1 MTDNA
6 TPWRLHLVDS
16 TAIIGSDGECIAKV
30 EGDYKQDWQR
40 MEANA
45 ALIVRAVNA
54 HDDLVRALRVA
65 RQQVITLHP
74 SGDNRGD
81 SLDMRDTVQSSV
93 LDVIDAALAKAGA
106 P

>member
-30 EGDYKQDWQR
+30 EGDYKRDWQR

-45 ALIVRAVNA
+45 ALIVRAVNSF
-54 HDDLVRALRVA
+54 DDLVEALRIVRA
-65 RQQVITLHP
+65 VLMQAKA
-74 SGDNRGD
+74 SGDDGVD
-81 SLDMRDTVQSSV
+81 WSIAK
-93 LDVIDAALAKAGA
+93 IDAALTKASA